1 MLTLAIAKEEAFSAP
16 LVWTDEGVLPLAAT
30 GAYPKTRVWGSKPQ
44 NVHCSDATAALKIE
58 LRWGSE
64 NSSEK
69 TAVGSGVSFKYD
81 PFGRRIYKSSSSGTS
96 IFAYDGDNLVEET
109 NSSGAAV
116 ARYADGTNVDEPLAE
131 LRSGTTSYYEADG
144 LGSVTSLSNT
154 AGALAQTYT
163 FDSFGNQTASS
174 GSLTNSFRF
183 TGREFDTESMLY
195 FMRARYFDPAGG
207 RFISEDPIMFLGGY
221 NFYSYVAN
229 AAPTYIDPFGLDKLC
244 NIPAP
249 APPGP
254 HHLVPTPI
262 TTCGTQPLIDCIIQ
276 AESSGNPKAK
286 SNKGAS
292 GAMQVT
298 PGVATELGK
307 HGFDVGNM
315 TNVQLGT
322 TYINL
327 LLTYCSNTAV
337 ALAAYNAG
345 PGAVNS
351 WGSIPEFPETHNYLK
366 KINTCL
372 QKKGLQQG
380 LQDPGATSFCGCQQ

>member
-1 MLTLAIAKEEAFSAP
+1 MSE
-16 LVWTDEGVLPLAAT
+16 
-30 GAYPKTRVWGSKPQ
+30 YQ
-44 NVHCSDATAALKIE
+44 VH
-58 LRWGSE
+58 LRPWS
-64 NSSEK
+64 
-69 TAVGSGVSFKYD
+69 GSGTTVTFKYD

-96 IFAYDGDNLVEET
+96 VYAYDGDTMVEEV
-109 NSSGAAV
+109 NSTGAAV
-116 ARYADGTNVDEPLAE
+116 ARYSDGTNVDETLAE
-131 LRSGTTSYYEADG
+131 LRSGTTSYYQADG
-144 LGSVTSLSNT
+144 LGSVTSLSNA
-154 AGALAQTYT
+154 AGAIANNYTY
-163 FDSFGNQTASS
+163 DSFGNLVAST
-174 GSLTNSFRF
+174 GTILNSFRY
-183 TGREFDTESMLY
+183 TGREFDTETNLY
-195 FMRARYFDPAGG
+195 FYRFRYYDSAAG

-276 AESSGNPKAK
+276 AESSGNPNAK

-298 PGVATELGK
+298 PGVATTLK
-307 HGFDVGNM
+307 AHGFDAGNM
-315 TNVQLGT
+315 TNVQIGT

-366 KINTCL
+366 KIDACL
-372 QKKGLQQG
+372 KQKGLQQG
-380 LQDPGATSFCGCQQ
+380 LQDPGATSFCGCQK

>member
-1 MLTLAIAKEEAFSAP
+1 MVSSAGTTTYAWDFENRLTS
-16 LVWTDEGVLPLAAT
+16 VTLP
-30 GAYPKTRVWGSKPQ
+30 
-44 NVHCSDATAALKIE
+44 
-58 LRWGSE
+58 
-64 NSSEK
+64 
-69 TAVGSGVSFKYD
+69 GSGGTVYFKYD
-81 PFGRRIYKSSSSGTS
+81 PWGRRIEKISPTATS
-96 IFAYDGDNLVEET
+96 IYAYDGDNLVDEV

-116 ARYADGTNVDEPLAE
+116 ARYSDGTNVDEPLVG

-144 LGSVTSLSNT
+144 LGSVTSLSNA
-154 AGALAQTYT
+154 AGAIANNYT
-163 FDSFGNQTASS
+163 FDSFGDLIATS
-174 GSLTNSFRF
+174 GSIVNNFRY
-183 TGREFDTESMLY
+183 TGREFDAETNLY
-195 FMRARYFDPAGG
+195 FYRFRYYDSTAG
-207 RFISEDPIMFLGGY
+207 RFISEDPIMFLGGHD
-221 NFYSYVAN
+221 FYTYVAN
-229 AAPTYIDPFGLDKLC
+229 APVSFIDPFGLDKLC

-262 TTCGTQPLIDCIIQ
+262 TTCGTQPLINCVIQ
-276 AESSGNPKAK
+276 AESSGNPNAK

-298 PGVATELGK
+298 PGVATTLK
-307 HGFDVGNM
+307 AHGFDPGNM
-315 TNVQLGT
+315 TNVQIGT
-322 TYINL
+322 TYLNL

-351 WGSIPEFPETHNYLK
+351 WGSIPEFPETHNYLN

-372 QKKGLQQG
+372 QKSGLQGG